1 MTSGAETR
9 RGRPGFSGRVAWAVL
24 AALLVLSLGANAVLG
39 SSALAYFASMLD
51 VRLDP
56 VGLKVYEAERAKDPP
71 PGPVLLFFGD
81 SRALMWTEP
90 DSLAGFHVVN
100 RGIGF
105 QSTAQIAMR
114 IDSDVVPLHP
124 SVVVLEAGVNDLKA
138 IAQLPA
144 RRAEIV
150 ADCESNLERIVNACR
165 RAGATVVVVSIFD
178 IGDVSLWKRPFWS
191 DSVSAAVREVNAFL
205 PRLAGPKVLFF
216 DAAPVLGGPGGR
228 VEHDYQL
235 DYLHLSP
242 AGYRALDGRLVPL
255 LSGLPR

>member
-1 MTSGAETR
+1 MTSGADPR
-9 RGRPGFSGRVAWAVL
+9 RGRSVFSGRVARAVL
-24 AALLVLSLGANAVLG
+24 AALLVLSLGANAVLVRG
-39 SSALAYFASMLD
+39 ALSYFASVLE

-56 VGLKVYEAERAKDPP
+56 VGLKVYQADRAKDPP

-81 SRALMWTEP
+81 SRALMWAEP
-90 DSLAGFHVVN
+90 DSFVGFHVVN
-100 RGIGF
+100 RGIGN
-105 QSTAQIAMR
+105 QTTAQIAMR
-114 IDSDVVPLHP
+114 VDSDVVPLHP
-124 SVVVLEAGVNDLKA
+124 SVVVLEAGVNDLKS

-191 DSVSAAVREVNAFL
+191 GEVSAAVREVNAFL
-205 PRLAGPKVLFF
+205 PRLAGSHVLFF
-216 DAAPVLGGPGGR
+216 DAAPVLGGPGR

-242 AGYRALDGRLVPL
+242 AGYRALDGKLVPL

>member
-1 MTSGAETR
+1 MTSNAAPR
-9 RGRPGFSGRVAWAVL
+9 RGRPLFSSRVAWAAL
-24 AALLVLSLGANAVLG
+24 AGLLVLSLGASAVLG
-39 SSALAYFASMLD
+39 RSALAYFASMLE

-56 VGLKVYEAERAKDPP
+56 VGLKVYEAERAKGPP

-81 SRALMWTEP
+81 SRAFMWTEP
-90 DSLAGFHVVN
+90 ESLAGFHVVN
-100 RGIGF
+100 RGIGN
-105 QSTAQIAMR
+105 QTTAQIAMR
-114 IDSDVVPLHP
+114 VDSDVVPLHP
-124 SVVVLEAGVNDLKA
+124 SVVVLEAGVNDLKS

-165 RAGATVVVVSIFD
+165 GAGATVILVSIFD

-191 DSVSAAVREVNAFL
+191 DDVSAAVREVNAFL
-205 PRLAGPKVLFF
+205 PRLAGPHVLFL
-216 DAAPVLGGPGGR
+216 DAAPVLGGPGR
-228 VEHDYQL
+228 VQHDYQL
-235 DYLHLSP
+235 DYLHLSS